1 MARKRANLTDLLN
14 NLTFRTVYDKFKLV
28 SVNAFEWEGL
38 PDGIQERHIENQ
50 LFMRGKALFFKDP
63 RMSHMVLEAQETGK
77 LNPYGDH
84 LSYRAIGLNYNK
96 EYDLDHAVLIENNK
110 LRIPTHDFVMFYTN
124 KITEAERTMDVN
136 VKANKTPIAFIC
148 DDKDALT
155 MKRIFQQIDA
165 NDPAVFL
172 DRSLN
177 LKDIEV
183 LDLKAKFLGKDL
195 MDYKKSVEN
204 ELLTFLGLNNV
215 PQEKKERLITDE
227 ANSNNQL
234 ISSFADLQLEARKRA
249 CEAINE
255 MFGLNVSVRR
265 RQSNVENSMDNGEN
279 SDGGEDDELS

>member
-14 NLTFRTVYDKFKLV
+14 ELTFKVIFDKYKLV
-28 SVNAFEWEGL
+28 SMNAFEWEGL
-38 PDGIQERHIENQ
+38 PPGIEERHIERH
-50 LFMRGKALFFKDP
+50 LFDYGKAIFFRDP
-63 RMSHMVLEAQETGK
+63 KMSHMVLEAQPTGK

-96 EYDLDHAVLIENNK
+96 EYPIEKCVIIENNK
-110 LRIPTHDFVMFYTN
+110 LRLPTKQFVMFYTN
-124 KITEAERTMDVN
+124 KIVEAERTMDVN
-136 VKANKTPIAFIC
+136 VKSNKTPIAFLC

-155 MKRIFQQIDA
+155 MKNIFRRIDA

-177 LKDIEV
+177 LNDIEV

-204 ELLTFLGLNNV
+204 ELLTFLGLNNI

-234 ISSFADLQLEARKRA
+234 ISSFADLQLEARERA

-255 MFGLNVSVRR
+255 MFSLSISVKR
-265 RQSNVENSMDNGEN
+265 RQQPVENPVESVEN
-279 SDGGEDDELS
+279 PDGGEGDA

>member
-1 MARKRANLTDLLN
+1 MAKKRANLSDLLN
-14 NLTFRTVYDKFKLV
+14 ELTFRVVYDKFKLV
-28 SVNAFEWEGL
+28 SMNAFEWEGL
-38 PDGIQERHIENQ
+38 PPGIEERHIERQ
-50 LFMRGKALFFKDP
+50 LFDKGKAIFFRDP
-63 RMSHMVLEAQETGK
+63 RMSYMVLEAQASGK

-96 EYDLDHAVLIENNK
+96 EYSVEDCVIIENNK
-110 LRIPTHDFVMFYTN
+110 LRLNTKDFVTFYAN
-124 KITEAERTMDVN
+124 KIAEAERTMDVN
-136 VKANKTPIAFIC
+136 VKSNKTPIAFLC

-155 MKRIFQQIDA
+155 MKRIFRQIDN

-183 LDLKAKFLGKDL
+183 LDLKARFLGKDL

-234 ISSFADLQLEARKRA
+234 ISSFADLQLEARERA
-249 CEAINE
+249 CEAINQ
-255 MFGLNVSVRR
+255 MFELNISVHR
-265 RQSNVENSMDNGEN
+265 RQQPMENPVETVGN
-279 SDGGEDDELS
+279 SDGGEENV